1 MKGLEGLKAYK
12 WSKYALPE
20 GINNCVIF
28 VYLKDDK
35 IPSLKNLIT
44 ALYGTEQKLDQQGIN
59 LKSAVERWLV
69 SSENNFEIN
78 IN

>member
-28 VYLKDDK
+28 IYLKDDK
-35 IPSLKNLIT
+35 IPSLRNLIT
-44 ALYGTEQKLDQQGIN
+44 ALYATGQKLYQRGIN
-59 LKSAVERWLV
+59 LKAQLKDD
-69 SSENNFEIN
+69 
-78 IN
+78 